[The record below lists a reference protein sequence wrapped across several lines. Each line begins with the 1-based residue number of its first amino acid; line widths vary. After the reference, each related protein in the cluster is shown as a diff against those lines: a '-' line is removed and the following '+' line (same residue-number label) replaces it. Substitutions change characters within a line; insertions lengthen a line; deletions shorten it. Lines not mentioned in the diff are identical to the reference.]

1 MPRLPGEFA
10 LIERYLAP
18 LTTVA
23 PGAFGLKNDAAVLEL
38 PPGERLVVTAD
49 SLVAGGHFLP
59 DDPPETVGRKV
70 LRASLSDLAAMG
82 ARPHSYLLAASWP
95 GDLDEAWIAAFCRGL
110 AADQE
115 RFGLSLVGGDTTATP
130 GPMTFSLTAFG
141 TVKGSKALDRAS
153 LRPGDDLYV
162 SGTLGDAYLGLKVLR
177 GAVGGLTAE
186 AEDHLTKRYRCP
198 EPRLELGQALLNQDL
213 AASALDVSDGLAQD
227 LGHLLA
233 ASAVGAELELEAVP
247 VSQAAEQALHL
258 LGEPR
263 QAVLSGGDDY
273 ELLFAASPEKRP
285 AIGELSSRLA
295 LPIARIGRV
304 RAETGLTVVDS
315 ERQAVPLESLGW
327 THF

>member
-18 LTTVA
+18 LTTTA
-23 PGAFGLKNDAAVLEL
+23 AGAFGLKNDAAVLEL

-59 DDPPETVGRKV
+59 DDPPETIGRKV
-70 LRASLSDLAAMG
+70 LRVSLSDLAAMG

-95 GDLDEAWIAAFCRGL
+95 GDLEEAWIAAFCRGL

-115 RFGLSLVGGDTTATP
+115 RFGLTLVGGDTTATS

-141 TVKGSKALDRAS
+141 AVKGSKVLDRAS

-177 GAVGGLTAE
+177 DGIAGLTAQ
-186 AEDHLTKRYRCP
+186 AAGHLADRYRCP
-198 EPRLELGQALLNQDL
+198 EPRLALGQAILEQEL

-233 ASAVGAELELEAVP
+233 ASAVGAEVELEAVP
-247 VSQAAEQALHL
+247 VSNAAEQALSL

-273 ELLFAASPEKRP
+273 ELLFAATQNKRP
-285 AIGELSSRLA
+285 LIDALSSRLT

-304 RAETGLTVVDS
+304 RAEAGLTVVDS

>member
-18 LTTVA
+18 LTVAA
-23 PGAFGLKNDAAVLEL
+23 PGAFALKNDAAVLEF
-38 PPGERLVVTAD
+38 PPDERLVVTVD
-49 SLVAGGHFLP
+49 TLVAGGHFLP
-59 DDPPETVGRKV
+59 DDPPESIGRKV
-70 LRASLSDLAAMG
+70 LRVSLSDLAAMG
-82 ARPHSYLLAASWP
+82 ARPHSYILAASWP

-115 RFGLSLVGGDTTATP
+115 RFGLALVGGDTTATP
-130 GPMTFSLTAFG
+130 GSMTFSLTAFG
-141 TVKGSKALDRAS
+141 TVKGSKVLDRAS

-162 SGTLGDAYLGLKVLR
+162 SGTLGDAYLGLKMLR
-177 GAVGGLTAE
+177 GAVPGLSPE
-186 AEDHLTKRYRCP
+186 AGSHLADRYRCP
-198 EPRLELGQALLNQDL
+198 EPRLALGQALLDQDL

-233 ASAVGAELELEAVP
+233 TSAVGAELELEAVP
-247 VSQAAEQALHL
+247 VAQAAEQALHL

-285 AIGELSSRLA
+285 EIGELSSQLA

-304 RAETGLTVVDS
+304 RAEAGLTVVDS
-315 ERQAVPLESLGW
+315 QRQPVPLASLGW